1 MGRKKEITF
10 FCVISALLLIIL
22 ICGLFLIKSTDKRK
36 KTSEDNNYISK
47 TITVDG
53 KEYFPKQDITT
64 LVVMGIDQTGPVTK
78 SELYTNPGAADAI
91 FVVVFNETQKTM
103 NILSINRDT
112 MTDVPVLGVGGR
124 HAGTNFE
131 QIALSHNY
139 GDGLMQSCENTRNA
153 VSNLLGGIK
162 IDYYL
167 SMNMDALSIANDA
180 IGGVVVNVTDD
191 FSAVDSTIGMGEQRL
206 SGEQALTYVRS
217 RKDVGDQNNL
227 SRMNRQE
234 EYIEGF
240 IEAFK
245 ESTEEDIRT
254 IENLYG
260 QIEPYVVTDCSFTMM
275 TELFERAGKYEFGET
290 KSPAGELVKGKD
302 FYEFYADEEDLQKLI
317 LDYFYAEKK

>member
-124 HAGTNFE
+124 QAGTNFE